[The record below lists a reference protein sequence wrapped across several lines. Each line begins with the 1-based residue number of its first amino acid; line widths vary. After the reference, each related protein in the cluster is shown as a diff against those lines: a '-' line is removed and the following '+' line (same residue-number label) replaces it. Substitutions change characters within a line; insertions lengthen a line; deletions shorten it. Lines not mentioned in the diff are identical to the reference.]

1 MIKLKRGSI
10 IQLMTRKKIIRNFNK
25 IIINLKDNLNLN
37 GDWGLGNPQSPI
49 PNPQKTVFN
58 YLKIKINKN

>member
-25 IIINLKDNLNLN
+25 IIINFKDNL
-37 GDWGLGNPQSPI
+37 I
-49 PNPQKTVFN
+49 
-58 YLKIKINKN
+58 